1 MLSSVPD
8 EEACTCAIP
17 AAKQIAAIRE
27 ERWMSF
33 STTFPRKAADMPR
46 KKMAKL
52 KAPLGSTFGKADVIS
67 DFLAE
72 NRPAVYGTD
81 TAVE

>member
-1 MLSSVPD
+1 
-8 EEACTCAIP
+8 
-17 AAKQIAAIRE
+17 
-27 ERWMSF
+27 
-33 STTFPRKAADMPR
+33 MPR

-81 TAVE
+81 TAVEQ